1 MLSQDDQVK
10 AGTDHYIDDIW
21 INERVV
27 VAERVK
33 ELLQRY
39 GLVAKE
45 PKSLENTCM
54 LGLRVQEDK
63 EGQLV
68 WYRDGVVP
76 VLSSERELFSVC
88 GKLVGHYP
96 MAGWHAVLSRGR
108 QLLSHG
114 MTLFCNQASQQ
125 DTIGERA
132 TGRVAL

>member
-54 LGLRVQEDK
+54 LDRKSTRLN
-63 EGQLV
+63 
-68 WYRDGVVP
+68 
-76 VLSSERELFSVC
+76 SSHVRT
-88 GKLVGHYP
+88 
-96 MAGWHAVLSRGR
+96 SRMP
-108 QLLSHG
+108 SS
-114 MTLFCNQASQQ
+114 A
-125 DTIGERA
+125 
-132 TGRVAL
+132 